1 MGFEP
6 TLCCHKHAF
15 QACAFSHS
23 ATPLFVAQRTANFFS
38 KKSRDRNLLFYFNSD
53 LLPFV
58 YLIEMMYFRFSN
70 ITSMRISL
78 FIITFFTTLSI
89 FAQEIEVKKE
99 VKDEIDFDAIDS
111 LYREDQ
117 FYVNITYNALQK
129 QPAGV
134 TQNKLST
141 GLGLG
146 FLRDMPINKSRTIS
160 IAAGLGYS
168 LSIYNHNLGILE
180 TAVSNTYEVLDATN
194 SFSKNKMSL
203 HQVELPV
210 EFRWRNST
218 PESHIFWRVYSG
230 VKVSYLFYDEYKL
243 ESNNGNSK
251 ISNNKDLNQIQYGV
265 YLTVGW
271 NTWNFYAYYGLNP
284 IFKSTAKIDNQPIIM
299 NTTNFGLMFYIL

>member
-1 MGFEP
+1 
-6 TLCCHKHAF
+6 
-15 QACAFSHS
+15 
-23 ATPLFVAQRTANFFS
+23 
-38 KKSRDRNLLFYFNSD
+38 
-53 LLPFV
+53 
-58 YLIEMMYFRFSN
+58 
-70 ITSMRISL
+70 MRISL
-78 FIITFFTTLSI
+78 FIIAFFTTVSI
-89 FAQEIEVKKE
+89 FAQEIEVNKE

-146 FLRDMPINKSRTIS
+146 FLRDMPLNKSRTIS

-168 LSIYNHNLGILE
+168 LSIYNQNLGILE
-180 TAVSNTYEVLDATN
+180 TAVSNTYEVLETTN

-243 ESNNGNSK
+243 ESNSGNSR

>member
-1 MGFEP
+1 
-6 TLCCHKHAF
+6 
-15 QACAFSHS
+15 
-23 ATPLFVAQRTANFFS
+23 
-38 KKSRDRNLLFYFNSD
+38 
-53 LLPFV
+53 
-58 YLIEMMYFRFSN
+58 
-70 ITSMRISL
+70 MRISL

-89 FAQEIEVKKE
+89 FAQEIE

-129 QPAGV
+129 QPGGV

-146 FLRDMPINKSRTIS
+146 FLRDMPINKSRIIS

-168 LSIYNHNLGILE
+168 LSIYNHNLGIIE
-180 TAVSNTYEVLDATN
+180 TAVSNTYEVSDATN

-284 IFKSTAKIDNQPIIM
+284 LFKSTAKIDNQPIIM